1 MMIVPLQLKI
11 NNSYN
16 EINAFKN
23 NKVMLIYNDDKE
35 FFRKC
40 IEIWDEI
47 IELIGM
53 NNHIYFLR
61 LMTMMNYLLWW
72 MYSKIQALLLKIII
86 DMNII
91 KL

>member
-11 NNSYN
+11 TNSYN

-40 IEIWDEI
+40 IEIWNEI

-72 MYSKIQALLLKIII
+72 MYTKIQALLLKIIV
-86 DMNII
+86 DMDII